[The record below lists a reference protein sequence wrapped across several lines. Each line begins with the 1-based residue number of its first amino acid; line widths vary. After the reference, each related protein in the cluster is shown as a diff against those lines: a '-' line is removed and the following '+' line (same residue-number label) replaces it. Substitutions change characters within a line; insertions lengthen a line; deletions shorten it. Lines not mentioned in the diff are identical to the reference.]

1 MNALRIFYPSNL
13 PPPDLSTRAF
23 SSNHPLATTARLYLV
38 GLLLSLSIQGCQTS
52 RQEPLRIGY
61 IDWPGYE
68 ALYLAEQKG
77 FFREEKAPLFL
88 KDFSSFSDVM
98 KALEA
103 GRLDGA
109 AISLNEMLLSRLGKE
124 YRVVLVL
131 TASHGA
137 DGIIGQPEIRS
148 LKDLKQK
155 RVGTELAGLGG
166 YVLTRALQKANIKTS
181 EVLRVNMT
189 ATLEASSAF
198 IEKKVDAVVT
208 FEPILSRLINEQKG
222 NLLFSSR
229 EIPSEIINVLIFHE
243 NVLKHRRDDCLK
255 IVRGYLKARNF
266 WKREPEAAIAIMSRR
281 ERVSFDYFRKS
292 LNGIL
297 VLDLSA
303 NLNYFG
309 LADTE
314 NYFSETLKNFHA
326 FLEESRLPYE
336 PVYFENLLSGLGDMK
351 DQGRE

>member
-1 MNALRIFYPSNL
+1 MDLLRIFYSPDPSL
-13 PPPDLSTRAF
+13 HPPLGIE
-23 SSNHPLATTARLYLV
+23 ARLYFA
-38 GLLLSLSIQGCQTS
+38 GLFLSLFLLGCQS
-52 RQEPLRIGY
+52 PREEPLRLGY

-68 ALYLAEQKG
+68 NLYLAQQKG
-77 FFREEKAPLFL
+77 FFREEKTPLFL
-88 KDFSSFSDVM
+88 KDFSSFSDLM

-109 AISLNEMLLSRLGKE
+109 AISLNEMLLSGLGKE
-124 YRVVLVL
+124 YRIVLVL

-148 LKDLKQK
+148 LRDLKHK
-155 RVGTELAGLGG
+155 RVGAELNGLGG
-166 YVLTRALQKANIKTS
+166 YVLTRALQKANMVPSDLI
-181 EVLRVNMT
+181 RVNMT
-189 ATLEASSAF
+189 ATQEASSAF

-222 NLLFSSR
+222 NLLFTSR
-229 EIPSEIINVLIFHE
+229 EIPSEIINVLIFHRDI
-243 NVLKHRRDDCLK
+243 LKSRRGDCLK
-255 IVRGYLKARNF
+255 VLRGYLKARDF
-266 WKREPEAAIAIMSRR
+266 WKRAPEEAIAIMSRR
-281 ERVSFDYFRKS
+281 ERVSLNYFRES

-314 NYFSETLKNFHA
+314 NYFLETLKSFQA
-326 FLEESRLPYE
+326 FIEESRLPYE
-336 PVYFENLLSGLGDMK
+336 PVSFENLLSDLQDGTLHVK
-351 DQGRE
+351 EKES